1 MIYSLQIFHILH
13 FIRIIYTGYKRPL
26 EDEDLWAL
34 NRKSRAST
42 IVPKLKSLWNQEET
56 KCMRY

>member
-1 MIYSLQIFHILH
+1 MLH

-34 NRKSRAST
+34 NRKSRAAT
-42 IVPKLKSLWNQEET
+42 IVPKLKSLWYHEEI